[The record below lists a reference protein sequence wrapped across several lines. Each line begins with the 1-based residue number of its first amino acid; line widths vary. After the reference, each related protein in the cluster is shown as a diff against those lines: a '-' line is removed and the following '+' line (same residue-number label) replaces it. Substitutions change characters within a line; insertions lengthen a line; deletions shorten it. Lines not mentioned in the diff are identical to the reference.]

1 MNPQEILMALI
12 ATGAQHS
19 QSLTQMADRN
29 ATQGLTVVNTTLIQ
43 QHGGVADDSAQF
55 AGMNTAA
62 GIPSSG
68 YVGSPTKTA

>member
-1 MNPQEILMALI
+1 MNPQEILLALI
-12 ATGAQHS
+12 ATGAQRS
-19 QSLTQMADRN
+19 SELTAMADRN

-62 GIPSSG
+62 GIPQSG
-68 YVGSPTKTA
+68 FVKGT